1 VKTRHSFTESA
12 GDAPASHAPEVSPI
26 DADAFNQFEAD
37 GWDAK
42 AGPYL
47 DFWSPIT
54 ARLFEPLLDAAEVGQ
69 ALRLLDVGC
78 GPGELA
84 VSAIS
89 RGAVPIGIDIAPAM
103 VDLACERHPDLEF
116 RVASAED
123 LPFDDGSFDAVVANF
138 VLLHLGRPEA
148 AIAEWARVLASGRR
162 LALSIWETPSI
173 NRLHGLI
180 LDAVDSV
187 EGLVP
192 VDIPEGPP
200 AFRTDK
206 ELVALLE
213 AVNLVDMRV
222 DHVTFGVAFEDP
234 AELWTGI
241 LRSGVRFPPLV
252 NGQPLEIQ
260 GAIRSAFDRLVAVHE
275 RADGSIEV
283 PTAIQVASGRHP

>member
-1 VKTRHSFTESA
+1 VTSGRSLTEGA
-12 GDAPASHAPEVSPI
+12 GDAPSSPAPEAI

-47 DFWSPIT
+47 DFWTPIT
-54 ARLFEPLLDAAEVGQ
+54 ARVFEPILNAAEVGQ
-69 ALRLLDVGC
+69 GTRLLDVGC

-84 VSAIS
+84 VAAQA
-89 RGAVPIGIDIAPAM
+89 RGAIPTGIDIAPAM
-103 VDLACERHPDLEF
+103 VDLAKERHPDLTFE
-116 RVASAED
+116 VGDAEE

-138 VLLHLGRPEA
+138 VLLHLGRPEV
-148 AIAEWARVLASGRR
+148 AIGEWVRVLAAGRR
-162 LALSIWETPSI
+162 LALSIWDETSV

-187 EGLVP
+187 DGLVP

-200 AFRTDK
+200 AFRTDE
-206 ELVALLE
+206 ELVRLLD
-213 AVNLVDMRV
+213 AANLVDVRI
-222 DHVTFGVAFEDP
+222 DHVRFDSAFQDP
-234 AELWTGI
+234 AQLWTGI

-260 GAIRSAFDRLVAVHE
+260 GSIRAAFDRLAAEHE
-275 RADGSIEV
+275 RPDGSIEV
-283 PTAIQVASGRHP
+283 PTAIQIASGRRR